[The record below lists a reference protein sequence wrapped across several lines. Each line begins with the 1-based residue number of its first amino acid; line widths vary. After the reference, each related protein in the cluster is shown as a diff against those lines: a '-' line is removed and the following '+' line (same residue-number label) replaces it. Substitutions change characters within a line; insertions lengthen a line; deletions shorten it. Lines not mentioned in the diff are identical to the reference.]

1 MAYKIHYSPESKA
14 RYPVKIET
22 QHFSFLFW
30 LTTVIVLA
38 SVIWIRFNGLPD
50 FLIPGDPQVT
60 KAAASMMIDK
70 MQSGSTLNDALT
82 VFCKEILHG
91 AGF

>member
-1 MAYKIHYSPESKA
+1 MSYKIEYCPSDKK
-14 RYPVKIET
+14 RYPGIKERRKTKYGNWVM
-22 QHFSFLFW
+22 
-30 LTTVIVLA
+30 VILAFAVVL
-38 SVIWIRFNGLPD
+38 SLRLYGIPD

-60 KAAASMMIDK
+60 KAAASLMID
-70 MQSGSTLNDALT
+70 QLQNGDSLGDAVA